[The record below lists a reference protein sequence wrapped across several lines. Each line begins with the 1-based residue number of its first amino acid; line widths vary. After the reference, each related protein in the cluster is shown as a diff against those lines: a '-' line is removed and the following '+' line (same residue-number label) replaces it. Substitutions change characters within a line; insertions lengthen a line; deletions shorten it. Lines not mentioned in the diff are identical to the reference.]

1 MTMTDPI
8 ADMLTRIRNA
18 LKAGHEETDVPSSR
32 IKINLAKIFK
42 AEGFIKN
49 YKVVAD
55 GERKYIK
62 IFLKYDEGGAPVISG
77 LKRVSKPSCRAY
89 RGSEDIP
96 RVLDG
101 YGVNIVSTSR
111 GLITDKEA
119 RQLNI
124 GGEIICSLW

>member
-1 MTMTDPI
+1 MTDPI

-32 IKINLAKIFK
+32 LKINLAKIFK

-62 IFLKYDEGGAPVISG
+62 IFLKYDEGGVPVISG

-89 RGSEDIP
+89 RGCADIP